1 MLVSFG
7 LCNMGRGR
15 TYKTQPSSAQWG
27 LQDRDLPES
36 AVLPQALSRGS
47 QGWEVRAGCARSIAV
62 SEDITM
68 LEDTAVHEA
77 IVEEVGRKGKVTAS
91 VWTAELGP
99 SQLMNEPIKCNYLDI
114 KKHPI
119 AWLSFFPPF
128 K

>member
-47 QGWEVRAGCARSIAV
+47 QSWEVRAGTVHEAIAV
-62 SEDITM
+62 REDITV

-77 IVEEVGRKGKVTAS
+77 ILE
-91 VWTAELGP
+91 
-99 SQLMNEPIKCNYLDI
+99 
-114 KKHPI
+114 
-119 AWLSFFPPF
+119 
-128 K
+128 